1 MANSLTALNKAIW
14 AKKMQIVR
22 YKELVAMAI
31 TNNELRDSLKDGDTA
46 HRPYRSPISGQTYTK
61 GTDVSL
67 QDVSATD
74 ETLVV
79 NTAKVAPFYVDSV
92 DEIQNSFDTEMDFR
106 DDAMQALNQIVDADI
121 LAEYANAT
129 TDMYA
134 ATIGEV
140 GATTPISVRTDN
152 INKIFS
158 KANTILTNKNVKLGK
173 RFIVISPTMLETL
186 QLYLSNK
193 DTQFGDEVGNNGFV
207 GKRFG
212 FKIFLST
219 NLTSQAVWT
228 PANNPSDAQTIGIN
242 GRTITFKTTLSGA
255 EDEVK
260 IGAATA
266 NTIDNLVDYLNGVAA
281 GANWSAQSAATKAA
295 FNGGMTATDGTT
307 YLSIVFKGAG
317 EMALATSDTAD
328 PWSTTIMHAL
338 AGELGAIDL
347 VMQRFPQ
354 VEFRKPQLKLG
365 LNVLPWM
372 LYGKKT
378 FNNQKDALID
388 INIDLSTLA

>member
-1 MANSLTALNKAIW
+1 MGNSLTALNKAIW

-46 HRPYRSPISGQTYTK
+46 HRPYRSAISAQTYTK

-74 ETLVV
+74 EYLSV

-92 DEIQNSFDTEMDFR
+92 DAIQNSFDTEMDFR
-106 DDAMQALNQIVDADI
+106 DDAMQALNEIVDADI
-121 LAEYANAT
+121 LAEYANAA

-140 GATTPISVRTDN
+140 GATTSISVRTDN

-158 KANTILTNKNVKLGK
+158 KANTILTNKKVKLGK

-186 QLYLSNK
+186 QLYLANK
-193 DTQFGDEVGNNGFV
+193 DTQFGDEVGKNGLV
-207 GKRFG
+207 GTRFG

-219 NLTSQAVWT
+219 NLTAQAVWT
-228 PANNPSDAQTIGIN
+228 PANQPSDGDTITIN
-242 GRTITFKTTLSGA
+242 GAVITFKTTLTGA
-255 EDEVK
+255 EDEVLSETS
-260 IGAATA
+260 TA
-266 NTIDNLVDYLNGVAA
+266 VTLDNLVAYLNGTAA
-281 GANWSAQSAATKAA
+281 AAKAGAQSAATKAV

-307 YLSIVFKGAG
+307 YLGIVLKGAG
-317 EMALATSDTAD
+317 EMTVSGSDATDV
-328 PWSTTIMHAL
+328 WSATTMHAL

-354 VEFRKPQLKLG
+354 VEFRKPEKKLG
-365 LNVLPWM
+365 INVLPWM

-378 FNNQKDALID
+378 FNNQKNALID